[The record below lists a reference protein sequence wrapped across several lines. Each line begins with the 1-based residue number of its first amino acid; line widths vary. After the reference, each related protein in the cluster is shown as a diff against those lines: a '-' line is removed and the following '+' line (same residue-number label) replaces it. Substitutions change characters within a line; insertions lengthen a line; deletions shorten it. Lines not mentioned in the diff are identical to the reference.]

1 MTYKKYILA
10 DFNISVP
17 SNIIRLCFFSSMN
30 ILKFHK
36 LFEQS
41 IWSWEMK
48 LRDLDN
54 LPVVFEHISPCSKHM
69 DRYTVECNDTEIQ
82 EAQSVKL
89 LHYNREL

>member
-10 DFNISVP
+10 DFNISVS
-17 SNIIRLCFFSSMN
+17 SNIICICFFSSMN
-30 ILKFHK
+30 ILKFHN
-36 LFEQS
+36 
-41 IWSWEMK
+41 WSWEMK

-82 EAQSVKL
+82 EAQSVRL
-89 LHYNREL
+89 LHYNGEL